1 MEGIKCPNI
10 GLLDYLALKAGCM
23 YLSDLHG
30 RRYWFMVQ
38 HTLRE
43 IDCNA
48 YSQQEW
54 DDALTY
60 LVGNTPES
68 TAQKTKEKLIRSLS
82 GNL

>member
-1 MEGIKCPNI
+1 
-10 GLLDYLALKAGCM
+10 
-23 YLSDLHG
+23 
-30 RRYWFMVQ
+30 MVQ